1 MMMIMMMV
9 MVVGF
14 AYKLGKSSDERKRNW
29 GVGWLMSLVEKENG
43 LERDYMREKLRKMFV
58 FLSLT
63 PCSCLFYF
71 S

>member
-14 AYKLGKSSDERKRNW
+14 AYKLGKSSERETER

-43 LERDYMREKLRKMFV
+43 LERDLRERDREIFRCVCV

-63 PCSCLFYF
+63 P
-71 S
+71 

>member
-14 AYKLGKSSDERKRNW
+14 AYKLGKSSERETER

-43 LERDYMREKLRKMFV
+43 LERDIRER
-58 FLSLT
+58 
-63 PCSCLFYF
+63 
-71 S
+71 